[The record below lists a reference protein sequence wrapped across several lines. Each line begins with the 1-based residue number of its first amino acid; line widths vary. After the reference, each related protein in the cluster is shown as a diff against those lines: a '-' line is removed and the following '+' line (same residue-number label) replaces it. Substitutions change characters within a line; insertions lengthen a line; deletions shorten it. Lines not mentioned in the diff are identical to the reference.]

1 MVGKRLRLFSLS
13 RAFGRTTGGSADGNG
28 TATVKTS
35 AKKRP
40 RKFFSSNKSKSS
52 NIYDNLSVDS
62 GFVRKLEDD
71 LDSKFNES
79 EASPSDYTYT
89 DWSESEADFDHA
101 STIESQTYDSSNNG
115 DEEDDG
121 EWQHMSM
128 RCDDIIC
135 GLCQ

>member
-1 MVGKRLRLFSLS
+1 MGKRLRFSLS

-28 TATVKTS
+28 TAAVQSS
-35 AKKRP
+35 AKKRR
-40 RKFFSSNKSKSS
+40 RKFFFSSNKNKSS
-52 NIYDNLSVDS
+52 EIYDNLSVDS

-89 DWSESEADFDHA
+89 DWSESEADFDNA
-101 STIESQTYDSSNNG
+101 STIASQTYFGSNNG